1 MLTKKLQ
8 TIGLAALFL
17 DEGEKSEDTVLKKK
31 KRSFWVRTRLQ
42 WREEKAVKTNILKKI
57 FSGRY

>member
-1 MLTKKLQ
+1 MQFMLTKKLQ

-31 KRSFWVRTRLQ
+31 KKILLGSH
-42 WREEKAVKTNILKKI
+42 KASMEGGK
-57 FSGRY
+57 GC